1 MVSQIHSDLQR
12 NISIHWTYER
22 RTVVFVD
29 KKTGYLVKAED
40 FLRNFI
46 PSQPPAEAGVEY

>member
-1 MVSQIHSDLQR
+1 MVSQIHADLKR

-22 RTVVFVD
+22 RIGVSVN
-29 KKTGYLVKAED
+29 KMTGYLVKAED
-40 FLRNFI
+40 LLSNFI